1 MTYTPEPIDTE
12 DIELSPDLR
21 ELVERLAENN
31 HDHWALQRIKEGW
44 QIGDERDDK
53 AKTHP
58 DLKPY
63 RELPDSEKEYD
74 RISVIKTLKAIM
86 ALGYRIEKG

>member
-44 QIGDERDDK
+44 QIGDERDD
-53 AKTHP
+53 T
-58 DLKPY
+58 
-63 RELPDSEKEYD
+63 EKEYD